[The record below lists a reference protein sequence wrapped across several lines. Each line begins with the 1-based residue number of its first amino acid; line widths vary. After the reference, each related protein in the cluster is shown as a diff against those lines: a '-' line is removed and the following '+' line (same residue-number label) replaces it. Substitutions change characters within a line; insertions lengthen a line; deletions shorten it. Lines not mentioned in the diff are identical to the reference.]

1 MEWAQLFGI
10 LAAALI
16 IWFTFRRVRTNPQ
29 LFSKANLGKSFHAMG
44 VLGLLL
50 IAFVAFCIF
59 LLKS

>member
-16 IWFTFRRVRTNPQ
+16 IWFTIRRVRTNPQ
-29 LFSKANLGKSFHAMG
+29 LFSAHLGKSFRTMG
-44 VLGLLL
+44 ILGLLL

-59 LLKS
+59 LLKA